1 MNDREVIDAL
11 KKVAGALAETQAAN
25 LANSYILFELV
36 RDLADLGDDRHKYF
50 SSLFERV
57 SARADRT
64 PVEQES
70 NPLVVAFRA
79 EIARFFEVVARS
91 PR

>member
-1 MNDREVIDAL
+1 MNDREIIDAL
-11 KKVAGALAETQAAN
+11 RKVAGALAETQAAN

-36 RDLADLGDDRHKYF
+36 RDLADLGEDRQKYF
-50 SSLFERV
+50 SALFERV

-64 PVEQES
+64 PVEQEA
-70 NPLVVAFRA
+70 NPVVVSFRA
-79 EIARFFEVVARS
+79 AIARFFEVVAKS